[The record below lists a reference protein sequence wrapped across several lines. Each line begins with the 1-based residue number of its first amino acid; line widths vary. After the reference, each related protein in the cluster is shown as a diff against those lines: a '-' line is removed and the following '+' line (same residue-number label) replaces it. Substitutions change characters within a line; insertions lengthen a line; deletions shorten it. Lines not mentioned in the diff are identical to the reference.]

1 MKRKAAISI
10 LAVIQALWPMLAAPQ
25 EISPSQKA
33 AEVHASGFTPKCLV
47 VGTKEVTVTCAY
59 TAGSSADADSRT
71 NPRIILNRAVI
82 SLTPW
87 DGSPMHI
94 DLTFTGETATKV
106 ADPRIVYI
114 SIDDE
119 KGENHMRRPL
129 PDVDFRKLEPGRSM
143 KFQETLLAPAF
154 SAGHY
159 TVSLWIPSPDP
170 SLKFDPAHNFLVSSE
185 GVPDRATGL
194 NRIAEFATTP
204 KTKSPSSQNKPE

>member
-1 MKRKAAISI
+1 MKRKAAVSI
-10 LAVIQALWPMLAAPQ
+10 LAVSQMLWPMLAAPQ
-25 EISPSQKA
+25 EIGSSQEPA
-33 AEVHASGFTPKCLV
+33 AARTSGFSPKCLV
-47 VGTKEVTVTCAY
+47 VGTKEMTITCAY

-94 DLTFTGETATKV
+94 ELTFTGGTATRV
-106 ADPRIVYI
+106 ADQRTVYL

-119 KGENHMRRPL
+119 KGGNHMRRPL
-129 PDVDFRKLEPGRSM
+129 PDVDFRKLEPGRST

-154 SAGHY
+154 SAGQY
-159 TVSLWIPSPDP
+159 SVSLWIPSSDP
-170 SLKFDPAHNFLVSSE
+170 SLKFDPAHNLLVSSE

-194 NRIAEFATTP
+194 NRIAEFAATP
-204 KTKSPSSQNKPE
+204 KSKSPSSHDKP